1 MDKKQQDITYFI
13 SFCVE
18 QYKHVKHLNGE
29 DVISI
34 FSEYGVFDYLNNHF
48 EILHTQNQ
56 HWIIEE
62 IDEFIEIRKGERL

>member
-1 MDKKQQDITYFI
+1 MDKKLQDTIYFI

-18 QYKHVKHLNGE
+18 QYKHVKKL
-29 DVISI
+29 DIASVMSI
-34 FSEYGVFDYLNNHF
+34 FSEYGVLDYLNEHF

-62 IDEFIEIRKGERL
+62 IDEFIELRKKEQL

>member
-62 IDEFIEIRKGERL
+62 IDEFIEIRKDERL

>member
-1 MDKKQQDITYFI
+1 MNKKNQDITYFI

-18 QYKHVKHLNGE
+18 QYKHVKHL
-29 DVISI
+29 DVECVMAL
-34 FSEYGVFDYLNNHF
+34 FSEFGVLDYLNEHF

-62 IDEFIEIRKGERL
+62 IDEFIELRKKEQL